1 MTISRFIRLVEASPL
16 RFASFELLPIRPLR
30 LIANRA
36 DARVHDRGG
45 ALRDGTALTAGA
57 AAPRGG

>member
-30 LIANRA
+30 LIANRLT
-36 DARVHDRGG
+36 REFT
-45 ALRDGTALTAGA
+45 TAAVRCVLE
-57 AAPRGG
+57 PR